1 MIRRTKTYLTQT
13 GFSLVE
19 MAIVLTIVGVLLA
32 GLLPTLSS
40 QVDQQRRN
48 ETQKYMSEVRDALL
62 GYAVAKG
69 YLPCP
74 DTNGDGL
81 ENRPC
86 KASDTQQFGT
96 LPYQDLGVANKDAYG
111 NALVYGVTKAFADTA
126 PTFNL
131 TTPSV
136 MDVCV
141 TTACVFSTKLANNVV
156 AVIASSGVRAT
167 SADETEN
174 LNNTNNNFVSHDLVQ
189 NGYDDLVIW
198 LSPNTL
204 FNRMVAA
211 GKLP

>member
-1 MIRRTKTYLTQT
+1 MTKHSKTRLTQM

-19 MAIVLTIVGVLLA
+19 MAVVLAIVALLLG
-32 GLLPTLSS
+32 GLLPTLSG
-40 QVDQQRRN
+40 QVEKQRRN

-62 GYAVAKG
+62 GYAVANG
-69 YLPCP
+69 RLPCP

-81 ENRPC
+81 ENTPC
-86 KASDTQQFGT
+86 KALNTQQFGT

-111 NALVYGVTKAFADTA
+111 NVLAYGVTKAFADTA
-126 PTFNL
+126 PLFTL
-131 TTPSV
+131 TTLGV
-136 MDVCV
+136 MDVCTSQAC
-141 TTACVFSTKLANNVV
+141 TTLLANNVV
-156 AVIASSGVRAT
+156 AVIASSGVKAT
-167 SADETEN
+167 SVDEAEN

-189 NGYDDLVIW
+189 NGFDDLVVW